1 MARELIL
8 VVDDEEDILELVRYN
23 LEKEGFSV
31 ACVLSGE
38 DALSEAK
45 KRLPSLIVLD
55 LMLPGI
61 DGFEVC
67 RRLKGEPSTA
77 SIPIVML
84 TAKGENADIVAGLEL
99 GADDYATKP
108 FSPKVLVAR
117 IRNVI
122 RRKKRERAAP
132 EEGIEIRGISID
144 PGRRRVLVRG
154 KVADLTAT
162 EFSLLFHLAARPGWV
177 FTRGQLID
185 AVRGCDYPVTE
196 RSIDVQIAGLRKKLG
211 VSGRE
216 IETVHGVGYRFKE

>member
-84 TAKGENADIVAGLEL
+84 TAKGED
-99 GADDYATKP
+99 
-108 FSPKVLVAR
+108 
-117 IRNVI
+117 
-122 RRKKRERAAP
+122 
-132 EEGIEIRGISID
+132 
-144 PGRRRVLVRG
+144 
-154 KVADLTAT
+154 
-162 EFSLLFHLAARPGWV
+162 
-177 FTRGQLID
+177 
-185 AVRGCDYPVTE
+185 
-196 RSIDVQIAGLRKKLG
+196 
-211 VSGRE
+211 
-216 IETVHGVGYRFKE
+216 